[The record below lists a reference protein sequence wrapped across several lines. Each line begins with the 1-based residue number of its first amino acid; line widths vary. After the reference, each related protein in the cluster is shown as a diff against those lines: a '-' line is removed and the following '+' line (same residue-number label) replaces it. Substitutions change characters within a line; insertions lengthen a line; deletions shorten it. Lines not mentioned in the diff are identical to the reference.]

1 MREKQVILIPKES
14 KYNGRNMVWSDA
26 LKFFGIDD
34 FKLKRL
40 IESGDEINGYYVDE
54 ALIYDNTI

>member
-14 KYNGRNMVWSDA
+14 KCNGKNMVWSDA

-34 FKLKRL
+34 SKLACL

-54 ALIYDNTI
+54 ALIYDSTI